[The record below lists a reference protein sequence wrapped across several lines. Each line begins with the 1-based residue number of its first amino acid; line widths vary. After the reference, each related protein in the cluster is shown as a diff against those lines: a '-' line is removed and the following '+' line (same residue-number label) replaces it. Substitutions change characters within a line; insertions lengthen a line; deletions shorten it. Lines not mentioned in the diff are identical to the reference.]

1 MSFGFP
7 ISLDVTGR
15 RCVVVG
21 GGDLAAEKVSALS
34 DAGADV
40 VPVPKDAYR
49 ADLLDGAFLAIST
62 GEDATD
68 PVAFFADAEERGVLV
83 NVMDDIP
90 RCHFAFPAI
99 VRRGDLKVA
108 ISTAGRAPAL
118 ARRLRL
124 RLEEELPQALG
135 ELVDAMGEARE
146 AALPRQVSFPEWA
159 GRWRAVLDDLDDLV
173 ALVEDGRAAEV
184 RELVVAA
191 VAGDRSEHLLEAR
204 AQAGGR
210 DREAS

>member
-1 MSFGFP
+1 MSFAFP
-7 ISLDVTGR
+7 ISLDVSER

-21 GGDLAAEKVSALS
+21 GGRVAAEKTAALA

-40 VPVPKDAYR
+40 VSVPKDGYH
-49 ADLLDGAFLAIST
+49 ADVLDGAFLAIST

-68 PVAFFADAEERGVLV
+68 PGTFFADAETRGVLV

-118 ARRLRL
+118 ARRIRIRL
-124 RLEEELPQALG
+124 DEELPQALG
-135 ELVDAMGEARE
+135 PLVDAMGEARE
-146 AALPRQVSFPEWA
+146 AALPRQVPFSEWA
-159 GRWRAVLDDLDDLV
+159 ARWREVLDDLDDLV
-173 ALVEDGRAAEV
+173 AAVEDGRAADV
-184 RELVVAA
+184 
-191 VAGDRSEHLLEAR
+191 
-204 AQAGGR
+204 R
-210 DREAS
+210 DRIVATVTRKAS